1 MGANINNTTYKFFK
15 KEDVIYLESKSYVL
29 KFDFGLVDLELVQI
43 EIKPSVEINLG
54 WKRTAREITKN
65 TFLKY
70 YHIAQKVN
78 EFTPVINNL

>member
-1 MGANINNTTYKFFK
+1 MGTVVNDTKYKFYK
-15 KEDVIYLESKSYVL
+15 KEEVIYVESKLYLL
-29 KFDFGLVDLELVQI
+29 KFDFGLVDFELVQI

-70 YHIAQKVN
+70 YKMAQKVN
-78 EFTPVINNL
+78 EFTPVIKNL